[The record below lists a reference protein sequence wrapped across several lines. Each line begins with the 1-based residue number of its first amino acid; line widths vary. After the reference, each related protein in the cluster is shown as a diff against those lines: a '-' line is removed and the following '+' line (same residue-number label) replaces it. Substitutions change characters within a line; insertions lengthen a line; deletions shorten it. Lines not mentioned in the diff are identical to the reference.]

1 MRQLFYLGPG
11 RVEWREVADPQL
23 CDDTDALVRPLAVAT
38 CDLDTALLRGDVPFE
53 GPFPLG
59 HEGVAEV
66 VAVGDDVR
74 RVLPGD
80 RVIVPFQISCGRCDR
95 CRKDLTASCTTAG
108 PGAMYGLEPYGGP
121 WGGFLA
127 DIVRV
132 PWADHMLVAM
142 PASLD
147 PVAVA
152 SMSDNIPDAWRT
164 VGPFIPHAP
173 GTPVLVIGGGGPSVS
188 FYSIAIALALGAAS
202 VTYVD
207 HDEARLAKAEGL
219 GASIVPGLDALP
231 SRNYPVTVCSARS
244 QLALTSALR
253 ATEPDGTCVCN
264 AIFFEGAVAL
274 PMLDMYVRGVRLVT
288 GRVNARAV
296 IPLALDLVTRGT
308 FDPTSIT
315 DLVVEWDNAPAA
327 LTDRPQKLV
336 MRR

>member
-1 MRQLFYLGPG
+1 VRQLFYLGHG
-11 RVEWREVADPQL
+11 HVDWREVADPKL
-23 CDDTDALVRPLAVAT
+23 CDNTDALVRPIAVAT
-38 CDLDTALLRGDVPFE
+38 CDLDTALLRGDTPFE

-74 RVLPGD
+74 RVSPGD

-95 CRKDLTASCTTAG
+95 CRKSRTASCTTAG

-164 VGPFIPHAP
+164 VGPYLPHAAD
-173 GTPVLVIGGGGPSVS
+173 TPVLVIGGYGPSVC
-188 FYSIAIALALGAAS
+188 FYSIAIALALGASS
-202 VTYVD
+202 VAYVD
-207 HDEARLAKAEGL
+207 HDEARLAKAESL
-219 GASIVPGLDALP
+219 GASIVPSLDAIP
-231 SRNYPVTVCSARS
+231 SRNYPVTVCSAPS

-296 IPLALDLVTRGT
+296 IPSVLDLVTRGI
-308 FDPTSIT
+308 FDPAPIT
-315 DLVVEWDNAPAA
+315 DLVVEWDDAPAA
-327 LTDRPQKLV
+327 LTDRQQKLV
-336 MRR
+336 THR

>member
-11 RVEWREVADPQL
+11 RVEWREGADPQL
-23 CDDTDALVRPLAVAT
+23 CDNTDALVRPIAVAT
-38 CDLDTALLRGDVPFE
+38 CDLNTALLRGDAPFE

-74 RVLPGD
+74 RVFPGD

-95 CRKDLTASCTTAG
+95 CRKGLTASCTTAG

-127 DIVRV
+127 DLVRV

-164 VGPFIPHAP
+164 VGPFLPHAP
-173 GTPVLVIGGGGPSVS
+173 DTPVLVIGGGGPSVS
-188 FYSIAIALALGAAS
+188 LYSVAIALALGASS
-202 VTYVD
+202 VTYAD
-207 HDEARLAKAEGL
+207 HDQARLAKAEGL
-219 GASIVPGLDALP
+219 GASVVPSLDAIP
-231 SRNYPVTVCSARS
+231 SRNYPVTVCSAHS
-244 QLALTSALR
+244 QPALTSALR

-296 IPLALDLVTRGT
+296 IPTVLDLVTRGT

-315 DLVVEWDNAPAA
+315 DLVVEWDDASAA
-327 LTDRPQKLV
+327 LMGRQQKLV
-336 MRR
+336 MHR